1 MSAELIHQMYIA
13 YYQRPADPAGLIY
26 WQDQLNANGG
36 GEAGWNAV
44 SAAFANAAESS
55 ALYGN
60 QTLGQK
66 ISAIYL
72 AAFERAASA
81 DEVAFW
87 EASGFN
93 AAQIGFA
100 IVNGAQNDDLSTVN
114 KKVDYSEAFVS
125 TLDPAGTGV
134 GPFSFQ
140 YVDPSLGRG
149 LMDVITK
156 DSDVSAAT
164 VSSQVSSTLPTL
176 VTVNLTSGADTV
188 TPTANAAEE
197 INAALGGTSP
207 SLGRTDQID
216 GGSAQDTLNVAM
228 DGNFLLGFSS
238 GFLRDVEIVNLAATN
253 SSVTPKTFNF
263 TGASG
268 IETINVGAGNAPIIV
283 SNISDTGLTL
293 NLSGQS
299 TGAFDVGFAT
309 GTISGSGSSLTV
321 GLTDVGSTGTNVSLT
336 ANLITELDI
345 VSYGTSNYIDLSGSV
360 NDIQNISVAGAG
372 DLVIGGVPSTASGF
386 TAASAGGDVT
396 LTVDTDSNTVMLAS
410 GQTITGGAGFDSIS
424 IQGSGIA
431 AAAATSFEEL
441 IFDGSSTEAIVRAT
455 GMAGLNTLT
464 YSGNSSA
471 SVSGLQ
477 DQALTVNAILD
488 GAGQQVVVS
497 SSGTLAVNL
506 NANPAQVALEN
517 RTDNDFSFKATT
529 TAGIDITVG
538 SYTSASGTYVLNNS
552 TGDVGITTDSTSFF
566 GSHVQASGASTISI
580 LGNGGINAII
590 SGQNTETITVNGS
603 SGSLAVGSSAA
614 TTFNLKT
621 EAQVSV
627 GTVNTYNS
635 RLSGVQTMTVNIG
648 QGTADFSNSTLGF
661 QDMRTM
667 ALTGSGSGA
676 TVLLNDVS
684 ASGNAMGITIT
695 GFEGGVSAFN
705 VSNASGNIT
714 IAAESSTGTLD
725 ITTLE
730 TVGAGSIT
738 VSTGTAGNFS
748 ATTVRSIDAFT
759 LDASANASGSASIA
773 IADLSASGAIS
784 ISLGSAA
791 SGDVTLLDVEGESTF
806 ALDGSNFGGT
816 IDVGTFTAVGNTT
829 ISMGAEGYFSASTI
843 GTAGSFTLD
852 GAAATTGQT
861 TIQGISAGGGVTVA
875 MGTGTGGVTLVSSI
889 TGGNFTLDAS
899 TFGGTIDATTI
910 TASGSVVVS
919 VGTNGDFSVG
929 HVGSIGA
936 LTVDAAAAQSGAVT
950 ITGVSAGG
958 NLTVSM
964 GAGTGDLTMLSS
976 ITAGNFTVDASSFGG
991 AIDISTITASGAT
1004 TISVGSSGDFSADQ
1018 VAVQGAFTLDAAA
1031 ATTGSITL
1039 NGITAGGNVTIAM
1052 GQGTGSIV
1060 LTSGITAGSFTL
1072 DATTF
1077 GGAIDIDKVTA
1088 SGAVIV
1094 STGSAGDLSATQIHT
1109 TGGVTIDATTAS
1121 TGAVT
1126 LNTVS
1131 ASGAVTISMGGG
1143 SGALAITSSVETDK
1157 SLIIDGSS
1165 FGGTI
1170 DVASISASAA
1180 TTVSVSGGDF
1190 SAGDTFVAGTFTLD
1204 ATTSTTGS
1212 VTLTSFSAGGN
1223 SIISLGGGS
1232 GAVAV
1237 GSAQGGGSFS
1247 IDATSFTGTTTITTV
1262 SAAGAVNVTLA
1273 GQDQGAFSA
1282 GIIATDGAVNITQLQ
1297 AGSGSLTMTGVS
1309 ASAAVTIN
1317 LGTGTGAGDVSISG
1331 LYSDGAFSLTADQA
1345 SDLTLT
1351 NITAS
1356 ASITVNVGG
1365 SGSITAST
1373 LDTRGALSI
1382 TKTLG
1387 SGESA
1392 VMGAISAGA
1401 VSITLSGA
1409 SGHVSA
1415 NTIVAADF
1423 TFDATES
1430 GEGSDAHML
1439 GVMSASGAVSISLGS
1454 TSDLLA
1460 SAIVT
1465 VSAGATITK
1474 GTGSSDLTI
1483 NVGVSSVGALS
1494 IVGGGSGTISVSTIG
1509 TAGGFSFN
1517 GANMSNTGGDA
1528 GEYFSANTIG
1538 ATSGNVTFTYGEGGN
1553 AFVDVSAIDTVSAF
1567 TLTGASI
1574 TTADIAVQTL
1584 SATQGIT
1591 IDVGGASG
1599 SAVISA
1605 IDTDGVFIFNAGNAN
1620 NMALDIETLS
1630 ASAVTITL
1638 GAVSEA
1644 SHAGDVS
1651 SIHTQTFTLAG
1662 ANYREIFTLNDVSA
1676 SAVSISFGDL
1686 SDALVLSAMTTETF
1700 SFAGGDGAN
1709 FSAEIT
1715 DLDIGAADFSIT
1727 MPELGNGLTIDKLG
1741 FSASGTIVGTH
1752 MEDSVSAS
1760 SSSAS
1765 GDTVKFEFNMGE
1777 DSEDDKLGY
1786 YNGGGKEL
1794 VKIYQFDTTSDSVS
1808 ANVATGANAT
1818 AVGVA
1823 TAASMIGGALGAT
1836 ISASD
1841 VASGA
1846 ATALFTYNG
1855 DTFFISQADSNAIDG
1870 TFDAGEVVFQFVG
1883 VTNVVAG
1890 DIGSI

>member
-26 WQDQLNANGG
+26 WQDQLNTNGG

-44 SAAFANAAESS
+44 AAAFANAAESS

-81 DEVAFW
+81 DEVAYW

-100 IVNGAQNDDLSTVN
+100 IVNGAQNDDLSTVT
-114 KKVDYSEAFVS
+114 KKVDYAEAFVS

-134 GPFSFQ
+134 GPFAFQ

-197 INAALGGTSP
+197 INAALGGSSP
-207 SLGRTDQID
+207 SLGRTDTID
-216 GGSAQDTLNVAM
+216 GGSAQDTINVAM

-238 GFLRDVEIVNLAATN
+238 GTMKDVEIVNLAATA

-336 ANLITELDI
+336 ANLITEMDL
-345 VSYGTSNYIDLSGSV
+345 VSYGTDNHIDLSGSV
-360 NDIQNISVAGAG
+360 NDIKNISVSGAG
-372 DLVIGGVPSTASGF
+372 DLVIAGVPSTASGF

-410 GQTITGGAGFDSIS
+410 GQTITGGAGFDSLS

-431 AAAATSFEEL
+431 ATASTGIEEL
-441 IFDGSSTEAIVRAT
+441 IFDGASTEAIVRAT

-506 NANPAQVALEN
+506 NANPTQVALAN
-517 RTDNDFSFKATT
+517 RTDNDFDFKATT

-552 TGDVGITTDSTSFF
+552 TGDVGITVDSTSVF

-580 LGNGGINAII
+580 LGNGGIAAAV
-590 SGQNTETITVNGS
+590 SGQNTQTITVNAN
-603 SGSLAVGSSAA
+603 SGTLAVGSSAA
-614 TTFNLKT
+614 TTFNLT
-621 EAQVSV
+621 TLSNITL
-627 GTVNTYNS
+627 GSTTS
-635 RLSGVQTMTVNIG
+635 RLSGVQTMAINIG
-648 QGTADFSNSTLGF
+648 SNTADLSGTNLGF

-667 ALTGSGSGA
+667 TLTGTGSGA

-684 ASGNAMGITIT
+684 GSGNAMAITMT
-695 GFEGGVSAFN
+695 GLEGGVSAFN

-714 IAAESSTGTLD
+714 IAAESLTGTLD
-725 ITTLE
+725 VATLE
-730 TVGAGSIT
+730 TSAAGSIT

-748 ATTVRSIDAFT
+748 AGTVKAIDAFT
-759 LDASANASGSASIA
+759 LDASANVSGSASIA
-773 IADLSASGAIS
+773 ISDLSASGAIS

-806 ALDGSNFGGT
+806 TLDGSNFGGT
-816 IDVGTFTAVGNTT
+816 IDLGTFTAGGNTT
-829 ISMGAEGYFSASTI
+829 ISMGTEGYFSASTI

-861 TIQGISAGGGVTVA
+861 TIQGLSAGAGVTVA

-889 TGGNFTLDAS
+889 TAGNFTLDAS
-899 TFGGTIDATTI
+899 TFAGTIDATGI
-910 TASGSVVVS
+910 SASGSIVVS
-919 VGTNGDFSVG
+919 VGTNGDFSAG
-929 HVGSIGA
+929 HVGTLA
-936 LTVDAAAAQSGAVT
+936 AFTVDAASSQSGAVT

-964 GAGTGDLTMLSS
+964 GAGTGALTMNSS
-976 ITAGNFTVDASSFGG
+976 VTTGNFTVDASSFGG
-991 AIDISTITASGAT
+991 AIDISTVTGSGAA

-1039 NGITAGGNVTIAM
+1039 AGITAGGNLTIAM

-1060 LTSGITAGSFTL
+1060 LTSAITAGNFTL
-1072 DATTF
+1072 DGTTF
-1077 GGAIDIDKVTA
+1077 GGAIDIANVTA
-1088 SGAVIV
+1088 SGAVVV

-1109 TGGVTIDATTAS
+1109 TGAVTIDGAAAS

-1131 ASGAVTISMGGG
+1131 ASGAVTISMGSG
-1143 SGALAITSSVETDK
+1143 SGALAVTGSVETDK
-1157 SLIIDGSS
+1157 GLIIDASS
-1165 FGGTI
+1165 FGGSV
-1170 DVASISASAA
+1170 DVAGISASGA
-1180 TTVSVSGGDF
+1180 TTVSLSGGDY
-1190 SAGDTFVAGTFTLD
+1190 SAGNTFVNGTFTLD
-1204 ATTSTTGS
+1204 ASTSTTGT
-1212 VTLTSFSAGGN
+1212 VTLTAFSAGGN
-1223 SIISLGGGS
+1223 STINLGGGS
-1232 GAVAV
+1232 GAIAV
-1237 GSAQGGGSFS
+1237 GSAQAGGSFS

-1262 SAAGAVNVTLA
+1262 SASGAVTVALS
-1273 GQDQGAFSA
+1273 GKDQGAFSA
-1282 GIIATDGAVNITQLQ
+1282 GIIATTGAVNITQAQ
-1297 AGSGSLTMTGVS
+1297 AGSGALTLTGVS
-1309 ASAAVTIN
+1309 SSGAVTIN

-1331 LYSDGAFSLTADQA
+1331 LNSKGAFSLTADQA

-1365 SGSITAST
+1365 SGSITASS
-1373 LDTRGALSI
+1373 LDTGGALSI

-1387 SGESA
+1387 SGEAA
-1392 VMGAISAGA
+1392 VMGAISGGS
-1401 VSITLSGA
+1401 VSITISGA

-1415 NTIVAADF
+1415 NTIDAGAF
-1423 TFDATES
+1423 TFNATDS
-1430 GEGSDAHML
+1430 GEGSDAQNL
-1439 GVMSASGAVSISLGS
+1439 GVLSASGVVSVSLGS
-1454 TSDLLA
+1454 TTDLLA
-1460 SAIVT
+1460 SSIV
-1465 VSAGATITK
+1465 VASAGATITK
-1474 GTGSSDLTI
+1474 GTGSSDVTVNI
-1483 NVGVSSVGALS
+1483 GVTADGAIS

-1517 GANMSNTGGDA
+1517 GENMSNTGGDA
-1528 GEYFSANTIG
+1528 GEYFSANTIT
-1538 ATSGNVTFTYGEGGN
+1538 ATSGNVTFTYGTGGN
-1553 AFVDVSAIDTVSAF
+1553 AFVDVSAIDTVSGF
-1567 TLTGASI
+1567 TLTGASL
-1574 TTADIAVQTL
+1574 TTADIAVVAL
-1584 SATQGIT
+1584 SATQGIS

-1599 SAVISA
+1599 SAVIA
-1605 IDTDGVFIFNAGNAN
+1605 NIDTDGVFTFNAGNAN
-1620 NMALDIETLS
+1620 NLDIDIETLS
-1630 ASAVTITL
+1630 ASAATITL
-1638 GAVSEA
+1638 GAVSLA
-1644 SHAGDVS
+1644 AHANSVS
-1651 SIHTQTFTLAG
+1651 SVDAQTFTLAG
-1662 ANYREIFTLNDVSA
+1662 GNYREIFSAHDISA
-1676 SAVSISFGDL
+1676 SAVTISFGDL
-1686 SDALVLSAMTTETF
+1686 SDALSVSSITTETF

-1709 FSAEIT
+1709 FSAVIT
-1715 DLDIGAADFSIT
+1715 QLDIGAADFSLT
-1727 MPELGNGLTIDKLG
+1727 MPELGNGLLINRLG
-1741 FSASGTIVGTH
+1741 FSASGSIVATH
-1752 MEDSVSAS
+1752 NADTVSAS
-1760 SSSAS
+1760 SSSAA
-1765 GDTVKFEFNMGE
+1765 GDVVKFEFNMGE
-1777 DSEDDKLGY
+1777 DSVVDTLGY
-1786 YNGGGKEL
+1786 FNGGGKEL
-1794 VKIYQFDTTSDSVS
+1794 VKVYNFDKDQDVIKSNMKVGT
-1808 ANVATGANAT
+1808 AAT
-1818 AVGVA
+1818 AVGTT
-1823 TAASMIGGALGAT
+1823 TAASIIGGALGAS

-1841 VASGA
+1841 LTAGS
-1846 ATALFTYNG
+1846 ATATFVYNG
-1855 DTFFISQADSNAIDG
+1855 DMFFIGASATIDS
-1870 TFDAGEVVFQFVG
+1870 TFSDGEVVFQFVG
-1883 VTNVVAG
+1883 ITDISGG
-1890 DIGSI
+1890 DLTSI